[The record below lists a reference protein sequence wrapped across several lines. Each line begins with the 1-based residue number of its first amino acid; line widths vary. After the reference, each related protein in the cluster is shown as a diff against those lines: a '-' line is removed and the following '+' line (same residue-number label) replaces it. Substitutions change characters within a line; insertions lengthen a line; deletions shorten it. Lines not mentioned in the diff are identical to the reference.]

1 MSRDPDV
8 LIPPCERGPLPQ
20 VEAPEPGAAGAEQ
33 PLGWNFLILSQGMFI
48 SRLGAQIASLVMLL
62 WLQDV
67 TGSAGAV
74 GLLAMVTGLPTVLF
88 GIVGGSVADRYSRRL
103 VIVVCDLLG
112 GAAMTVVA
120 LLFLFAPSRAE
131 ALVVAVVVA
140 SMITATGDAF
150 SLPAINAVVPDI
162 VPRRLLSRGN
172 SLLQVTFQLATLIG
186 QGLGGVL
193 YRMIGMAGV
202 SIVNACAGLWAGSTE
217 LLMRIPPPAPSGA
230 AGGSVWRRFVRDTL
244 EGLRFVM
251 AHRGLRKLV
260 VGSAA
265 LNFLSAPLIVLLVT
279 FYVSDVL
286 HALRDWSGYLS
297 AGYGAGALIGT
308 ALSGI
313 RDLRPSR
320 RSAALLTG
328 MGLQSLGFAVFPFL
342 SVPWHALLLA
352 TVGGA
357 VSGFVGV
364 HMMTILQVTTPSG
377 VRGRVFGI
385 LATMAGGLAPL
396 GMGLGGMIF
405 DLFGQNI
412 AATFCSAAFLM
423 ALIVLL
429 LVSDPAVRTFLRAD
443 RAVADEQPDRID
455 QLTSSRRQHEH
466 R

>member
-8 LIPPCERGPLPQ
+8 LIPPCEQGPVPQ
-20 VEAPEPGAAGAEQ
+20 VETPEPGVANTDL
-33 PLGWNFLILSQGMFI
+33 PLGWNFHILSQGMFI

-67 TGSAGAV
+67 TGSAAAV
-74 GLLAMVTGLPTVLF
+74 GFLAMVTGLPTVLF

-103 VIVVCDLLG
+103 VIVSCDLLG
-112 GAAMTVVA
+112 GAAMAVVA
-120 LLFLFAPSRAE
+120 LLFVFAPSRTE
-131 ALVVAVVVA
+131 ILIVAVVIA

-162 VPRRLLSRGN
+162 VPRRILSRGN
-172 SLLQVTFQLATLIG
+172 ALLQVTFQLATLIG
-186 QGLGGVL
+186 QGLAGVL

-202 SIVNACAGLWAGSTE
+202 TIVNACAGLWSGSTE
-217 LLMRIPPPAPSGA
+217 LLMRIPVTAAPGA
-230 AGGSVWRRFVRDTL
+230 AEGGVWRRFVRDTF

-260 VGSAA
+260 FGSAG

-297 AGYGAGALIGT
+297 AGYGAGALLGT

-313 RDLRPSR
+313 RDLRPSQ
-320 RSAALLTG
+320 RSVALLAG
-328 MGLQSLGFAVFPFL
+328 MGVQSLGFAVFPFL
-342 SVPWHALLLA
+342 SVPWHALVLA
-352 TVGGA
+352 AIGGA

-364 HMMTILQVTTPSG
+364 HMMTILQLTTPAG

-405 DLFGQNI
+405 DLFGQNVT
-412 AATFCSAAFLM
+412 AMFCTAAFLM

-429 LVSDPAVRTFLRAD
+429 LVIDPAVRTFLRAD
-443 RAVADEQPDRID
+443 RLVSVDQPDTID
-455 QLTSSRRQHEH
+455 HLTSSRRQHEH